1 VGKPEE
7 KRPLGRPRRRWVDNI
22 QMDLTEIGWDGV
34 DRIELAEGRDQWRAL
49 VNTVM
54 NLRVP

>member
-7 KRPLGRPRRRWVDNI
+7 PRRRWVGNI
-22 QMDLTEIGWDGV
+22 KIDLREIGWDGV
-34 DRIELAEGRDQWRAL
+34 DRIDMAQDRNQWRPL
-49 VNTVM
+49 VYTVL